1 MTPAGS
7 KRTGAAEQH
16 SSSSP
21 GDEDLDLACE
31 ETIPGS
37 PVHPSS
43 DPAIPAASA
52 SASAKSSSSVSY
64 PS

>member
-7 KRTGAAEQH
+7 KRAAAAEQH
-16 SSSSP
+16 SSSP